1 MALIAFILTD
11 CAMKKH
17 TGKEDHLALVR
28 SDSLTS
34 DELTANYVPFCAAAM
49 KGEADDDGNICKE
62 IVGDKNSITISGV
75 IMVGQFPRP
84 YTQKYTV
91 GESFTHPSLRDGDT
105 HNPMAPIVTAII
117 IAKDEGDTT
126 GIVNK
131 FNELCASWGRN
142 LKMAEQVLEAEEEVI
157 ALCYDCNHPIHMDD
171 GNCKGCGSWDWEDDD
186 FFGAEYEMT
195 METLAFNSY
204 PQNRL
209 YESTV

>member
-11 CAMKKH
+11 CAMKPH
-17 TGKEDHLALVR
+17 TETEDHLALVR
-28 SDSLTS
+28 SDSLTKE
-34 DELTANYVPFCAAAM
+34 ELTANYVPFCAAARV
-49 KGEADDDGNICKE
+49 GFADDKGSICKG
-62 IVGDKNSITISGV
+62 IVGDEKSITISGV
-75 IMVGQFPRP
+75 IMMGKFPRP
-84 YTQKYTV
+84 YTTEYTV
-91 GESFTHPSLRDGDT
+91 GKSFTAPTLHDGNT
-105 HNPMAPIVTAII
+105 HNPIAPVVTAII
-117 IAKDEGDTT
+117 IAKDEKDTT

-131 FNELCASWGRN
+131 FNELCASWGRE
-142 LKMAEQVLEAEEEVI
+142 LKMAEQVLEAEGEVI

-204 PQNRL
+204 PQNRF